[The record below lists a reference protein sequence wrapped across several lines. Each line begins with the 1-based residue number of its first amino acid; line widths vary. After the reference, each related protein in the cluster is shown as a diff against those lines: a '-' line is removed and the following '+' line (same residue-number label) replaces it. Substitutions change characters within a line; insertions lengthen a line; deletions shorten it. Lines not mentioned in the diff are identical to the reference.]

1 MVKHVILWKL
11 RDEIPEA
18 ERPALI
24 LEAKTRLEALGGKIP
39 GMYYISVRTDKLSS
53 SSADMMLETLFADAD
68 ALAGYQKNPLH
79 LEAATFVRS
88 IVGTRLCL
96 DYDV

>member
-1 MVKHVILWKL
+1 MSRRGRHRPVLCGGGC
-11 RDEIPEA
+11 IPSTA
-18 ERPALI
+18 E
-24 LEAKTRLEALGGKIP
+24 GQ
-39 GMYYISVRTDKLSS
+39 S
-53 SSADMMLETLFADAD
+53 ADAD